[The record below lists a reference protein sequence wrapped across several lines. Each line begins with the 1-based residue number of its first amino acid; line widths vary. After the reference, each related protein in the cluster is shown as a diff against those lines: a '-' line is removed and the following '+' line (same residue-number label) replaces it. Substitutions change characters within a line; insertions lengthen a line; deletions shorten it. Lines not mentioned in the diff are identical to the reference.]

1 MSHLKKIRSRKST
14 INMLPSKGK
23 PNLGAA
29 ARLMV
34 PVILEALH
42 NIDNEKK
49 AGERRHTRID
59 ETPIATLARD

>member
-1 MSHLKKIRSRKST
+1 
-14 INMLPSKGK
+14 MLPSKGK
-23 PNLGAA
+23 PNPGAA

-49 AGERRHTRID
+49 TKERHHTRID
-59 ETPIATLARD
+59 EKPIATSASE